1 MKTKINSL
9 YLSLLAGT
17 LLTLG
22 ACSKNDDPQP
32 LPTGPEEI
40 GYYFLNEGSNLNS
53 SLDFLGFYNGGYTE
67 NAYSGTIGKGGN
79 DMIIYGS
86 KLYITATDAN
96 KVIVLDAASKE
107 ELEVINIALPRY
119 LLGYRGKVYVT
130 AHGENKV
137 TVLDTTSF
145 STNDIPVGRSPE
157 QLTATGG
164 KVYVTNSGWRDAA
177 TQGYDNR
184 ISVINPTTLT
194 VEDNINVAE
203 NVQKIAADTVKNVLY
218 IGASETFYGEKKPA
232 KLYVYNTANRQL
244 SPMEF
249 GIEDIAIVRVSSSMT
264 QAYMISSNYNGAT
277 KPTCLVMNLSNQ
289 TVQELTTGTSIQTP
303 YSIDFLPQLGFIVVG
318 DAKDYQSKGTMHFYQ
333 LYNDGRAALSGSQA
347 VGVSP
352 KAVAFNVNLKK

>member
-22 ACSKNDDPQP
+22 ACSKNDDDVIQQP
-32 LPTGPEEI
+32 IREEI
-40 GYYFLNEGSNLNS
+40 GFYILNEGANLNS
-53 SLDFLGFYNGGYTE
+53 SLDFLGYESGTYTE
-67 NAYSGTIGKGGN
+67 NAYSGSLGKGGN

-107 ELEVINIALPRY
+107 ELEVINISLPRY

-145 STNDIPVGRSPE
+145 STNDIAVGRSPE
-157 QLTATGG
+157 QITATGG
-164 KVYVTNSGWRDAA
+164 KVYVANSGWRDAA

-194 VEDNINVAE
+194 VENSIDIAE
-203 NVQKIAADTVKNVLY
+203 NVQKIAADTTQNVLY

-232 KLYVYNTANRQL
+232 KLYVYNTANSQL
-244 SPMEF
+244 TPMNF
-249 GIEDIAIVRVSSSMT
+249 GIEDIAIVNLSSSIK
-264 QAYMISSNYNGAT
+264 QAYMISANYNNTT

-289 TVQELTTGTSIQTP
+289 TVQPLTTGTSIETP
-303 YSIDFLPQLGFIVVG
+303 YSIDFLPQLPAIAIG
-318 DAKDYQSKGTMHFYQ
+318 DAKDYQSKGTLNLYRF
-333 LYNDGRAALSGSQA
+333 YNDGSAAPWGSQA

-352 KAVAFNVNLKK
+352 KAFAFNVNLKK

>member
-22 ACSKNDDPQP
+22 ACSKNDDPEP
-32 LPTGPEEI
+32 LPPGPDEI
-40 GYYFLNEGSNLNS
+40 GFYFLNEGSNLNS
-53 SLDFLGFYNGGYTE
+53 SVDFLGYYNGGYTE

-107 ELEVINIALPRY
+107 ELEVINISLPRY

-145 STNDIPVGRSPE
+145 STNDIAVGRSPE
-157 QLTATGG
+157 QITATGG
-164 KVYVTNSGWRDAA
+164 KVYVANSGWRDAA

-194 VEDNINVAE
+194 VENSIDIAE
-203 NVQKIAADTVKNVLY
+203 NVQKIAADTTQNVLY

-232 KLYVYNTANRQL
+232 RLYVYNTANSQL
-244 SPMEF
+244 TSMNF
-249 GIEDIAIVRVSSSMT
+249 GIEDITIVPISSSIR
-264 QAYMISSNYNGAT
+264 QAYLISANYNNT
-277 KPTCLVMNLSNQ
+277 SKPTCLVMNLANQ
-289 TVQELTTGTSIQTP
+289 TVQELTTGGSIQTP
-303 YSIDFLPQLGFIVVG
+303 YSIDFLPQLGLIAVG
-318 DAKDYQSKGTMHFYQ
+318 DAKDYQSKGTMYFYQ
-333 LYNDGRAALSGSQA
+333 LYNDGRATLSGSQA
-347 VGVSP
+347 VGISP